1 MKNKREF
8 DLDKIKVNERKQNR
22 LDMLKDI
29 VNPLDVPGVDIKI
42 FEKIDS
48 LPKDKNMY
56 AIRTIEKYENLKAR
70 VNT

>member
-1 MKNKREF
+1 
-8 DLDKIKVNERKQNR
+8 
-22 LDMLKDI
+22 MLKDVI
-29 VNPLDVPGVDIKI
+29 NRLDVPGVDLRI

-56 AIRTIEKYENLKAR
+56 AVSTIEKYENLKAR